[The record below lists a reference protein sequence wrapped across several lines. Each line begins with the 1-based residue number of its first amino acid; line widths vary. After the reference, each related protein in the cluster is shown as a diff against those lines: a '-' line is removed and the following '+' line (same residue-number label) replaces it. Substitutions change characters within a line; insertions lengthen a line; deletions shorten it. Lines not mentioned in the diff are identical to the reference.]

1 MSKITKVWL
10 KNTQMAGTFR
20 GTHPL
25 FYETNLETVENVIRH
40 WYAGDIVLPDKRE
53 RIRTTGSI
61 HLDNRIRDTKL
72 TFLKSNDF
80 EIGMNFGGTRIACD
94 LTVGWLH
101 KNSFAKSLSEMEEAL
116 NHVAMV
122 KELYPD
128 INLWP
133 PEVWYLFPQTTNFNE
148 LIIPF

>member
-61 HLDNRIRDTKL
+61 HLDNRIRDRFYTIL
-72 TFLKSNDF
+72 
-80 EIGMNFGGTRIACD
+80 
-94 LTVGWLH
+94 
-101 KNSFAKSLSEMEEAL
+101 
-116 NHVAMV
+116 
-122 KELYPD
+122 
-128 INLWP
+128 
-133 PEVWYLFPQTTNFNE
+133 
-148 LIIPF
+148 